1 MAALNLGG
9 VGGNALS
16 SAVGGGLPLWAPV
29 LAAGCVFAACALLAR
44 RPHLLF
50 RRAAGAAPA

>member
-9 VGGNALS
+9 VAGNALAG
-16 SAVGGGLPLWAPV
+16 AVGTGLPLWAPV
-29 LAAGCVFAACALLAR
+29 LAAGCVFAGCAMIAR

-50 RRAAGAAPA
+50 RRLAGPAPA